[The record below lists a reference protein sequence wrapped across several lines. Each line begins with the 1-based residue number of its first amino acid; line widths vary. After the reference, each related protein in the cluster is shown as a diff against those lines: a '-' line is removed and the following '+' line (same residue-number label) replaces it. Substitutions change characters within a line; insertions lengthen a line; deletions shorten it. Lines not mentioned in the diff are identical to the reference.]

1 MHVVRRFRYGIDGET
16 EAVAGDSVCH
26 IAPCQLRCD
35 QSIAQQQIAR
45 CMMPSG
51 ETVGAVSGSAKF
63 WSEWQDLNLR
73 PPRPER
79 GGPRG
84 SSMFSGKFNN
94 VRPRS
99 FGVGFVISVGKLSGR
114 AEGIDGGLLRPV
126 DTRDRAAIERAI
138 AGFAAAPNGGMI
150 VTPSA
155 TVSGNREVIVALASQ
170 HKLPAVYPYRYMVT
184 SGGLNAYGPDPIG
197 QYGRAAGY
205 VDRIFKGE
213 KPADLPVQAPTK
225 FDLVINLRTAKS
237 LDLTMPPSLLAAANE
252 VIE

>member
-79 GGPRG
+79 GPLPLSLCRIE
-84 SSMFSGKFNN
+84 
-94 VRPRS
+94 
-99 FGVGFVISVGKLSGR
+99 VGRVVQARTLRELLAISVPFPCHLSGR
-114 AEGIDGGLLRPV
+114 
-126 DTRDRAAIERAI
+126 
-138 AGFAAAPNGGMI
+138 
-150 VTPSA
+150 
-155 TVSGNREVIVALASQ
+155 LA
-170 HKLPAVYPYRYMVT
+170 
-184 SGGLNAYGPDPIG
+184 
-197 QYGRAAGY
+197 
-205 VDRIFKGE
+205 
-213 KPADLPVQAPTK
+213 
-225 FDLVINLRTAKS
+225 
-237 LDLTMPPSLLAAANE
+237 
-252 VIE
+252 